1 MSSFTWIRLQGYQSA
16 SFVSPVAVVTTLQL
30 LAPSLPGPRTLPAQT
45 MLTCATISTKGSPVP
60 APPAPTDISAT
71 NLDAPEPTL
80 ERTTM
85 ICPTQE
91 PSQSQLAALAIPPEV
106 VPNYLSKLSPSTPI
120 NIPLLSSYLR
130 DHPDRALV
138 DNLLTGLTQGFRI
151 GFQGPRSPK
160 EYSNLLSARDNPSII
175 SKNILKEVQLG
186 HTAGP
191 FLSPPFPNLQVYPIG
206 VVPKK
211 HSSDWR
217 TIFHLSYPK
226 HHSTSVNAHISPSDY
241 SLHYIT
247 VDNAISIIQNL
258 GQGCFMSKLDIKSA
272 FRNIPVHP
280 LDWELLGMKWQGMYY
295 FDTVL
300 PFGLRSAPYLFDQFS
315 CMLEWV
321 IKTKLGIPYV
331 IHILDDFFFV
341 TKPPRSDCLTALCNI
356 LCLFTELDIP
366 VAPGKTF
373 PPSTSLEFMGVLLD
387 SNKMEA
393 RLPLDKL
400 TRTKEA
406 LHKWSHKKSATLKD
420 LQSLIGTLQFAC
432 RVVVPGRAF
441 LQRIISLTKGIS
453 NSRWHIKLNTEFRKD
468 VSMWLSFLEHWNGVS
483 FFLGDTVLSSPDL
496 QLFTDASGSLGYG
509 GYLNGQWFQSHWL
522 PQHSLNPVTGISID
536 WQELF
541 AIYIACFLWGPHW
554 SGKRI
559 CFWCDNLPVVTII
572 NSKRSKSSR
581 IMDLVRSI
589 TILTLV
595 HNFTFTAKHIPGL
608 DNSIAD
614 SLSRFQ
620 MDRFHSL
627 APNASPTPCI
637 IPPSAMAI

>member
-1 MSSFTWIRLQGYQSA
+1 M
-16 SFVSPVAVVTTLQL
+16 
-30 LAPSLPGPRTLPAQT
+30 LALPA
-45 MLTCATISTKGSPVP
+45 STGTN
-60 APPAPTDISAT
+60 AI
-71 NLDAPEPTL
+71 NLDALQPTQ

-85 ICPTQE
+85 TCLPQDL
-91 PSQSQLAALAIPPEV
+91 SQSQLAALAILPEAA
-106 VPNYLSKLSPSTPI
+106 PDYLSKLSPSTPI
-120 NIPLLSSYLR
+120 NIPKLSSYLC
-130 DHPDRALV
+130 DHPDPVAV
-138 DNLLTGLTQGFRI
+138 HTLLTGLSQGFKI
-151 GFQGPRSPK
+151 GYQGPRIPK
-160 EYSNLLSARDNPSII
+160 EYSNLRSAKDNPSII

-191 FLSPPFPNLQVYPIG
+191 FTSPPFSNLQVYPIG
-206 VVPKK
+206 VIPKK

-226 HHSTSVNAHISPSDY
+226 HHPTSVNAHISPDEY

-247 VDNAISIIQNL
+247 VDNAVSIIQKL

-280 LDWELLGMKWQGMYY
+280 SDWELLGMKWNGLYY

-300 PFGLRSAPYLFDQFS
+300 PFGLRSAPFLFDQFS
-315 CMLEWV
+315 CMIEWI
-321 IKTKLGIPYV
+321 IKAKLGIPDV

-341 TKPPRSDCLTALCNI
+341 TKPPRSNCLTALCNI
-356 LCLFTELDIP
+356 LCLFTELDVPI
-366 VAPGKTF
+366 APGKTF
-373 PPSTSLEFMGVLLD
+373 APTTCLEFMGILLD

-400 TRTKEA
+400 TRAKEA
-406 LHKWSHKKSATLKD
+406 LQQWSNRKSATLKE

-432 RVVVPGRAF
+432 RAVVPGRAF

-453 NSRWHIKLNTEFRKD
+453 NSRWHVRLNAEFRKD
-468 VSMWLSFLEHWNGVS
+468 ISMWLTFLDHWNGAS
-483 FFLGDTVLSSPDL
+483 FFLGDTVLSSSDL

-522 PQHSLNPVTGISID
+522 PQHCINPATGISID

-541 AIYIACFLWGPHW
+541 AIYIACFIWGSQW

-559 CFWCDNLPVVTII
+559 CIWCDNLPVVAII
-572 NSKRSKSSR
+572 NSKRSKSPR
-581 IMDLVRSI
+581 VMDLVRAI

-620 MDRFHSL
+620 MDRFHLL
-627 APNASPTPCI
+627 APNASPTPCT